1 MSAVMA
7 PSRPVL
13 RYFGSKWRIAPFILK
28 HFPRH
33 TTYVEPFG
41 GGASVLL
48 RKPRATV
55 EVYNDINSE
64 IVNLLR
70 ILRDP
75 EAARRLRELC
85 TLTPFA
91 SDELACSFAEHDDPV
106 ERARRMLVRSWFGL
120 GQDTAT
126 AGRKN
131 YSTLNTRLSE
141 GAKNYAELWAGW
153 PDQIPAF
160 VGRLAGVIIENK
172 DAIDVIDRF
181 DSKSTLIYADPPYV
195 AQSRGRGGY
204 ADEMTDAQHEALA
217 ESLRAASGFVVIS
230 GYASELYDALYR
242 DWPCVQIEAS
252 AHNLGG
258 AESRRTEVLWMNPA
272 CANALPVGQLDMF
285 GHGGIE
291 VESE

>member
-1 MSAVMA
+1 MT
-7 PSRPVL
+7 PSRPAL
-13 RYFGSKWRIAPFILK
+13 RYFGSKWRIAPFILR
-28 HFPRH
+28 HFPSH

-64 IVNLLR
+64 VVNLLR

-75 EAARRLRELC
+75 DSARRLRALC
-85 TLTPFA
+85 MLTPFA
-91 SDELACSFAEHDDPV
+91 ADELACAFVDHDDPV
-106 ERARRMLVRSWFGL
+106 ERARRLLVRSWLGL

-131 YSTLNTRLSE
+131 YSSLNTRLSE
-141 GAKNYAELWAGW
+141 GAKNYAELWADW
-153 PDQIPAF
+153 PDQVPAF

-181 DSKSTLIYADPPYV
+181 DGKSTLIYADPPYV
-195 AQSRGRGGY
+195 TQSRGRGGY
-204 ADEMTDAQHEALA
+204 VDEMSDAQHEALA
-217 ESLRAASGFVVIS
+217 ERLHAAAGFVVIS
-230 GYASELYDALYR
+230 GYPSELYDALYK
-242 DWPCVQIEAS
+242 DWSRVQIETLS
-252 AHNLGG
+252 HNLGR

-272 CANALPVGQLDMF
+272 CADALPPGQLDLF
-285 GHGGIE
+285 GNGDIE
-291 VESE
+291 VESA